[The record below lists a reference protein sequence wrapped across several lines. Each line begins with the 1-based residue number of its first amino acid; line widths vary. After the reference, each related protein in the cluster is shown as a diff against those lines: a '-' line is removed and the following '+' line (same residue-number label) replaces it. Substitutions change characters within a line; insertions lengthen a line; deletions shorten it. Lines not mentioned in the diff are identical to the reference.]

1 MPMRNSAYEKA
12 IKQCR
17 KAIKEHTTKIDA
29 FTMSTVLAIAFNIS
43 KEKVIE
49 DLIIIANKN

>member
-1 MPMRNSAYEKA
+1 MPMRNSAYENA